1 MAYLLALIAGT
12 TLGLLGGGGSILVVP
27 ILVYIVKIDPKIAI
41 TMSLAIVG
49 LTGFMGTLRHH
60 KNGNVMVKLAFQ
72 FGAMTMLSTYLGTYL
87 ASFISGQ
94 VQLYIF
100 AGIMLLASVSML
112 KNGKNIKVKSS
123 SNLTIFG
130 AASVVGIVTGLI
142 GVGGGFLI
150 VPALVNFFNVP
161 MKKAIGTSLLIIA
174 INSLIGFVGNII
186 NSPNLE
192 LDYQFIAIF
201 TALAIV
207 GSQLGSALTHKLP
220 QDKLKK
226 IFGYFLIV
234 MGIFMIVRET
244 LL

>member
-27 ILVYIVKIDPKIAI
+27 ILVYIVKVEPKIAI

-49 LTGFMGTLRHH
+49 LTGFMGTFRHY
-60 KNGNVMVKLAFQ
+60 KNGNVLVKLAFQ

-87 ASFISGQ
+87 AKFLTGQ
-94 VQLYIF
+94 MQLFIF
-100 AGIMLLASVSML
+100 AGIMLLASISML
-112 KNGKNIKVKSS
+112 KNGKEVKIKNT
-123 SNLTIFG
+123 SNLTIFL

-150 VPALVNFFNVP
+150 VPALVNFFHVD
-161 MKKAIGTSLLIIA
+161 MKKAVGTSLLIIA

-186 NSPNLE
+186 NSPGLE

-207 GSQLGSALTHKLP
+207 GSQIGSTLTHKLP
-220 QDKLKK
+220 QEKLKK

-234 MGIFMIVRET
+234 MGAFMIIRET

>member
-27 ILVYIVKIDPKIAI
+27 ILVYIVKVDPKIAI

-49 LTGFMGTLRHH
+49 LTGFMGTFRHY
-60 KNGNVMVKLAFQ
+60 KNGNVLVKLAFQ

-87 ASFISGQ
+87 AKFLTGQ
-94 VQLYIF
+94 MQLFIF
-100 AGIMLLASVSML
+100 AGIMLLASISML
-112 KNGKNIKVKSS
+112 KNGKEVKIKNT
-123 SNLTIFG
+123 SNLTIFL

-150 VPALVNFFNVP
+150 VPALVNFFHVD
-161 MKKAIGTSLLIIA
+161 MKKAVGTSLLIIA

-186 NSPNLE
+186 NSPGLE

-207 GSQLGSALTHKLP
+207 GSQIGSALTHKLP
-220 QDKLKK
+220 QEKLKK

-234 MGIFMIVRET
+234 MGAFMIIRET

>member
-27 ILVYIVKIDPKIAI
+27 ILVYIVKVDPKIAI

-49 LTGFMGTLRHH
+49 LTGFMGTFRHY
-60 KNGNVMVKLAFQ
+60 KNGNVLVKLAFQ

-87 ASFISGQ
+87 AKFLTGQ
-94 VQLYIF
+94 MQLFIF
-100 AGIMLLASVSML
+100 AGIMLLASISML
-112 KNGKNIKVKSS
+112 KNGKEVKIKNT
-123 SNLTIFG
+123 SNLTIFL

-150 VPALVNFFNVP
+150 VPALVNFFHVD
-161 MKKAIGTSLLIIA
+161 MKKAVGTSLLIIA

-186 NSPNLE
+186 NSPGLE

-207 GSQLGSALTHKLP
+207 GSQIGSTLTHKLP
-220 QDKLKK
+220 QEKLKK

-234 MGIFMIVRET
+234 MGAFMIIRET